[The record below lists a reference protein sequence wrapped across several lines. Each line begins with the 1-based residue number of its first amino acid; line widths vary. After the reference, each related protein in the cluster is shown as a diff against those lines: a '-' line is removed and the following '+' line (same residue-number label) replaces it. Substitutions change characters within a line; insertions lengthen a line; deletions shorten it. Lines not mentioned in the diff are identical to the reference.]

1 MSTYEWDENKARKNI
16 CKHGIGFDEA
26 SSVFDDSNA
35 LMAYDP
41 LHSRIEERYIYIGR
55 SVKGNILV
63 VVYTQRG
70 ETTRIISCRKATSVE
85 RKAYEKQKT

>member
-16 CKHGIGFDEA
+16 HKHGIDFDEA
-26 SSVFDDSNA
+26 SSVFDDPNA
-35 LMAYDP
+35 LMTYDP
-41 LHSRIEERYIYIGR
+41 LHPQMEERYIYIGR

-70 ETTRIISCRKATSVE
+70 ETTRIISCRKATLVE
-85 RKAYEKQKT
+85 RKAYENQKT